1 MCAYIFNSDAFGQKF
16 DNTPQKV
23 NGFENL
29 FCLEVDS
36 NSSENWNED
45 ESEGAAAGVPPML
58 EGLEG
63 GMVSGSRVYESD
75 IFIVSLQVM
84 FFLGFNYEGHYEVCS
99 RY

>member
-1 MCAYIFNSDAFGQKF
+1 VTDVCLFNSDAFGQKF

-29 FCLEVDS
+29 SCLEVDS

-63 GMVSGSRVYESD
+63 GMVSGSRVYES
-75 IFIVSLQVM
+75 
-84 FFLGFNYEGHYEVCS
+84 E
-99 RY
+99 